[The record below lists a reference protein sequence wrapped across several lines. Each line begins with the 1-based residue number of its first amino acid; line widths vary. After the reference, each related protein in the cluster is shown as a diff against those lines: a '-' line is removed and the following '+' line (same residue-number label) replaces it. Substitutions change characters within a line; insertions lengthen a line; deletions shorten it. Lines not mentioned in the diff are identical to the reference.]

1 MLTHLNLHTVVYLTT
16 YVSCPSHSA
25 KKLFCA
31 LNFSSIVAVD
41 AFLLSVLN
49 LMLLSSNNF
58 FDLPGSTFILTLS
71 SQLTFNI
78 QPMSTRCHSF
88 ATYLD
93 NKWIQNRTRM
103 WGSTETVAS
112 GTWISLWDILGL
124 ISNHWQLLFDSNFFS
139 SCCVIIRWKLKM
151 HPLSNQLMRKQHW
164 QYQKHWNIGHIYFFF
179 TVLGSWVPNIA

>member
-1 MLTHLNLHTVVYLTT
+1 ML
-16 YVSCPSHSA
+16 SC
-25 KKLFCA
+25 
-31 LNFSSIVAVD
+31 
-41 AFLLSVLN
+41 FLCWISCYCLLIISLICQDPLSFWPCLPN
-49 LMLLSSNNF
+49 WLL
-58 FDLPGSTFILTLS
+58 IS
-71 SQLTFNI
+71 SQCQLDAI
-78 QPMSTRCHSF
+78 HLLPI
-88 ATYLD
+88 YLD